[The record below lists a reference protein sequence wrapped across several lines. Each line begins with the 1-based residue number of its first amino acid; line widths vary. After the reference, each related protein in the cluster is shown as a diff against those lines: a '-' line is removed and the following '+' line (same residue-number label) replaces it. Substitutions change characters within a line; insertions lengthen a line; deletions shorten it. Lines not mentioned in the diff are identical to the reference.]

1 MALRLVESS
10 PPGLPRF
17 TERRSPS
24 VLVLFSDTGG
34 GHRAA
39 AKALTGALREL
50 DPTVR
55 VVACD
60 PMIGEGSPLVRE
72 IVSLYPTIIQRARPA
87 WGLIYHASNTP
98 PIWAAVRAAYGPQ
111 VRHVVSR
118 KMSDTD
124 PDVVLSVHPMLTSP
138 AWHAIQ
144 RSGRRRG
151 LMTVVTDL
159 VEFHRAWAFPRAD
172 VLVVPT
178 RQAWQEVLDYGVPED
193 RLRLLGLPVDLR
205 FRPPAP
211 GERGALRRRWG
222 LSERRRTVLV
232 MGGGEGSGNLLEQV
246 KALAADP
253 HEWQVIAVAGR
264 NEKLR
269 GRLSQLSL
277 STPTLVLGFVDT
289 VPELLRASDLLVTK
303 AGPGAI
309 AEALATH
316 APMVLTGYLPG
327 QERPNVDFVT
337 ESGIGVY
344 APRPD
349 QLVETVER
357 LLVGDGTELQRMADR
372 AAEIAHPYASLDI
385 ARECLTLAAR
395 HSPAQPEPIRA

>member
-1 MALRLVESS
+1 MD
-10 PPGLPRF
+10 
-17 TERRSPS
+17 PS

-50 DPTVR
+50 EPSVR

-60 PMIGEGSPLVRE
+60 PMIGEGSLALRRV
-72 IVSLYPTIIQRARPA
+72 VSLYPPIIQRARPV

-98 PIWAAVRAAYGPQ
+98 PTWAALRAAYGPQ
-111 VRHVVSR
+111 VRRVVWR
-118 KMSDTD
+118 KIRETD
-124 PDVVLSVHPMLTSP
+124 PDVVLSVHPMVTSP
-138 AWHAIQ
+138 ACGAIR
-144 RSGRRRG
+144 RSGRQRG

-159 VEFHRAWAFPRAD
+159 VEFHRAWAFPSVD
-172 VLVVPT
+172 LLVVPT
-178 RQAWQEVLDYGVPED
+178 RRAWEEVVAYGVPEE

-211 GERGALRRRWG
+211 GEREALRRRWG

-246 KALAADP
+246 RALASQP
-253 HEWQVIAVAGR
+253 HEWQVIVVCGR
-264 NEKLR
+264 NEQLR
-269 GRLSQLSL
+269 ARLSRLRFD
-277 STPTLVLGFVDT
+277 TPTVVLGFVDT
-289 VPELLRASDLLVTK
+289 MPELLRASDLVVTK

-309 AEALATH
+309 AEALATDV
-316 APMVLTGYLPG
+316 PLVLTGYLPG
-327 QERPNVDFVT
+327 QETPNVDFVI
-337 ESGIGVY
+337 ESGIGTY

-349 QLVETVER
+349 ELLDAVQR
-357 LLVGDGTELQRMADR
+357 LLAGDGTELREMAER

-385 ARECLTLAAR
+385 ARECLALAAR
-395 HSPAQPEPIRA
+395 NRSPAPMAVPAKTATGRRRR

>member
-1 MALRLVESS
+1 MD
-10 PPGLPRF
+10 
-17 TERRSPS
+17 PS

-50 DPTVR
+50 EPSVR

-60 PMIGEGSPLVRE
+60 PMIGEGSLALRRV
-72 IVSLYPTIIQRARPA
+72 VSLYPPIIQRARPV

-98 PIWAAVRAAYGPQ
+98 PTWAALRAAYGPQ
-111 VRHVVSR
+111 VRRVVWR
-118 KMSDTD
+118 KIRETD
-124 PDVVLSVHPMLTSP
+124 PDVVLSVHPMVTSP
-138 AWHAIQ
+138 ACGAIR
-144 RSGRRRG
+144 RSGRQRG

-159 VEFHRAWAFPRAD
+159 VEFHRAWAFPGVD
-172 VLVVPT
+172 LLVVPT
-178 RQAWQEVLDYGVPED
+178 RRAWEEVVAYGVPEE

-211 GERGALRRRWG
+211 GEREALRRRWG

-246 KALAADP
+246 RALASQP
-253 HEWQVIAVAGR
+253 HEWQVIVVCGR
-264 NEKLR
+264 NEQLR
-269 GRLSQLSL
+269 ARLSRLRFD
-277 STPTLVLGFVDT
+277 TPTVVLGFVDT
-289 VPELLRASDLLVTK
+289 MPELLRASDLVVTK

-309 AEALATH
+309 AEALATDV
-316 APMVLTGYLPG
+316 PLVLTGYLPG
-327 QERPNVDFVT
+327 QETPNVDFVI
-337 ESGIGVY
+337 ESGIGTY

-349 QLVETVER
+349 ELLDAVQR
-357 LLVGDGTELQRMADR
+357 LLAGDGTELREMAER

-385 ARECLTLAAR
+385 ARECLALAAR
-395 HSPAQPEPIRA
+395 NRSPAPMALPAKTATGRRRR